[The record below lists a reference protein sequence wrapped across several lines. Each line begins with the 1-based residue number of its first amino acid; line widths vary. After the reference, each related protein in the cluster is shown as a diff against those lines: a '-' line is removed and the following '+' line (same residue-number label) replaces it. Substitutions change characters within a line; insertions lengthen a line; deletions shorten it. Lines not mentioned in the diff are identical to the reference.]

1 MVILGK
7 GRERKAEKLI
17 TMPPERSKPLH
28 NFRLPLSWGA
38 RRFLRCVKVN
48 PNAEVTA
55 VDRKSTASSS
65 EDERSFG
72 HPKNPQSERRGS
84 SDRRESFKVFS
95 PSPVVGCS
103 GRKSVDDGIEA
114 VRTKVI
120 FDLQTAA
127 DELKDAI
134 LREGMEAEPTA
145 TEIPAAERPWNLR
158 TRRAKC
164 KEPNGTI
171 AGGNLGGN
179 DGGGKSFKADM
190 LKPNFSPLRN
200 ESKSSRL
207 RGSVIGSGE
216 KRERGKFSVSL
227 SRQEIEEDFMAMTGQ
242 RLPRRPKKRT
252 KTLQKE
258 LDVSKLTRSFER
270 FNSCV
275 NFGCNTNVNWY
286 LQMFFPG
293 LWLTEVNA
301 ETYKVPDV
309 PDTGKVQ

>member
-1 MVILGK
+1 MVILGE
-7 GRERKAEKLI
+7 GREREAEKLI

-65 EDERSFG
+65 SEDERSFG
-72 HPKNPQSERRGS
+72 HRKNPQSERRGS

-103 GRKSVDDGIEA
+103 GRKSVNGTEA

-127 DELKDAI
+127 DKLKDAI

-145 TEIPAAERPWNLR
+145 TDIPAAERPWNLR

-171 AGGNLGGN
+171 ACGNVGGN
-179 DGGGKSFKADM
+179 DGAGKSFKADI

-216 KRERGKFSVSL
+216 KREREKFSVSL
-227 SRQEIEEDFMAMTGQ
+227 SRQEIEEDFMAMTRQ

-258 LDVSKLTRSFER
+258 LDML
-270 FNSCV
+270 
-275 NFGCNTNVNWY
+275 
-286 LQMFFPG
+286 FPG

-309 PDTGKVQ
+309 PDTGKRQ